1 MRRSLTK
8 SEIVRKKSDIDA
20 IFREGRRYASSWVRL
35 IVRKNGLEHNRMI
48 VIPVRKYGPSH
59 QRNKIRRQVKE
70 IWRVEKINFSP
81 GFDFAFV
88 VYPKKVLDHAT
99 QKKELLDL
107 FSQAGVYPQ
116 SSEL

>member
-20 IFREGRRYASSWVRL
+20 IFREGRRYSSPWVRL
-35 IVRKNGLEHNRMI
+35 IVRDNGLDYNRMI
-48 VIPVRKYGPSH
+48 VIPVRNYGPSH
-59 QRNKIRRQVKE
+59 QRNKIRRQLKE
-70 IWRVEKINFSP
+70 IWRNEKANLSP

-88 VYPKKVLDHAT
+88 VYPKKVHDHAT
-99 QKKELLDL
+99 QKKELLKL

-116 SSEL
+116 SSDS